1 VPLGDS
7 VARLG
12 ATSLLLLRQRL
23 ELVSLDVEE
32 ELLRDGLLLAGALV
46 AALLGALFLA
56 ALGALV
62 VVLFWDTARIA
73 ALLVVTLAYGAAA
86 AFAVWRLARAWRDKP
101 RFLAGTL
108 AELGTD
114 GDRLRGGLAP

>member
-1 VPLGDS
+1 VALGDS

-32 ELLRDGLLLAGALV
+32 ELLRDGLLLAGAVV

-56 ALGALV
+56 ALGALI
-62 VVLFWDTARIA
+62 VVLCWDTARIA
-73 ALLVVTLAYGAAA
+73 ALVGVTLAYGIAAGI
-86 AFAVWRLARAWRDKP
+86 AFSRLARAWREKP
-101 RFLAGTL
+101 AFLAGTL
-108 AELGTD
+108 AELGAD
-114 GDRLRGGLAP
+114 GDKLRGSLAP